1 MVLPKLLSSTPGHG
15 QIQAKIYEGRGV
27 CFLCVHASRI
37 TAQRAAKADAC
48 MVSKTHF
55 AFEPAAL
62 LAVPAS
68 PPVSPPSPSSAAAEG
83 SSDTLLL
90 ASILDTAAGEVGRL
104 LHVCSG
110 RGLQLL
116 CNLYVR
122 PTPAHQAHSSLHLS
136 LSLSHTHTH
145 ETSFI

>member
-110 RGLQLL
+110 RGNMMDGCKGGPVSSFQQHEGFTIDIFVHFGRFQLL
-116 CNLYVR
+116 RL
-122 PTPAHQAHSSLHLS
+122 
-136 LSLSHTHTH
+136 
-145 ETSFI
+145 